1 MKYFFH
7 IERRCIIGLLA
18 LVFMTVSLNV
28 ACADS
33 VPAEIDAVQQYV
45 DDNNITL
52 EDKENGMPFYL
63 RTAYVMDVA
72 ASKEGM
78 ADSKYLDRFNESY
91 GDFERVYFME
101 YAYTYGASP
110 MPYSYNVAIGV
121 RADGTMETCPT
132 FDDIRSRTYDINWC
146 VGVVVE
152 NILDRTLAEAMAE

>member
-1 MKYFFH
+1 MKKKSV
-7 IERRCIIGLLA
+7 RGLAAVCTLI
-18 LVFMTVSLNV
+18 LLLIFSV
-28 ACADS
+28 AAYADT
-33 VPAEIDAVQQYV
+33 PTATDELDAVQQYV

-101 YAYTYGASP
+101 YAYTYGASS
-110 MPYSYNVAIGV
+110 MPYSYNIAIGV

-146 VGVVVE
+146 AGVVVE